1 MLKMS
6 CFTKKQNQVVA
17 QWSKYAKYSNNLE
30 FFIQLNLNFN
40 LQLLSQN
47 A

>member
-1 MLKMS
+1 
-6 CFTKKQNQVVA
+6 VVA
-17 QWSKYAKYSNNLE
+17 KWSKYAKYSENLE

-40 LQLLSQN
+40 LQLLSHI